1 MDEFTNNGAFNHPQY
16 YSYKDMAELF
26 IPDTAVFNNV
36 SFYCITAIRFL
47 NDKGRSKSKY
57 QAAII

>member
-36 SFYCITAIRFL
+36 SFYWIAKEWNNNNTVS
-47 NDKGRSKSKY
+47 GR
-57 QAAII
+57 QR